1 MSKQENPR
9 EFTRVTTGFTVEIE
23 AEGRTIESARMQ
35 DLSMNGVFVICED
48 RLPLECD
55 CRVTLRLGDPGSGIK
70 ITAAGKVMRHGTEPP
85 GFALQ
90 FSELDVES
98 YEHLRQLVLLN
109 SQDPDQVE
117 QEISGH
123 LGLKRRR

>member
-1 MSKQENPR
+1 MGEHENPR
-9 EFTRVTTGFTVEIE
+9 EFTRVTTRFSVEIE
-23 AEGRTIESARMQ
+23 AEERTIESGRTQ
-35 DLSMNGVFVICED
+35 DLSMNGVFVVCEET
-48 RLPLECD
+48 LPLESN

-70 ITAAGKVMRHGTEPP
+70 IAAAGKVKRHGTEPP

-98 YEHLRQLVLLN
+98 YEHLRQMVLLN

-123 LGLKRRR
+123 LGLKRR